1 MELLLNKG
9 ELLNMGENLEGLK
22 IICRSGTCW
31 ITQTGDPRDYILHRG
46 RYLDVRSKGQLVVC
60 ATSSCR
66 LQMVSQEEKAILPL
80 IPEAAA
86 LK

>member
-9 ELLNMGENLEGLK
+9 ELLSMGENLEGLT

-31 ITQTGDPRDYILHRG
+31 ITQTGDPRDYILRRG
-46 RYLDVRSKGQLVVC
+46 RNLEVRCKGQLVVC
-60 ATSSCR
+60 ATSDCR
-66 LQMVSQEEKAILPL
+66 LQMLPQEETAPLPM